1 MHLAVKSRLRRRIL
15 PWLAVHN
22 PGDITIRN
30 PHTRDRLRLHSFR
43 HKGYWFHRRRRE
55 AATMALFA
63 RLVGP
68 GDRVA
73 EVGGHIGFITQYFAH
88 LVGPTGSVVV
98 FEPGPNNL
106 PYLRANTSQLPQVTV
121 IEEGVGREPG
131 RATFY
136 VEGLTGQNNSFVP
149 HFEGLEVNARAAG
162 VAPEV
167 QPVEVGVTTLDAQF
181 PAPPDFVKVDV
192 EGFELE
198 VLLGARRTLES
209 GRPALMVEVQADH
222 AELRA
227 LADELGYVVTDEHG
241 ARIDLSPTWAGNS
254 FWLHPD
260 HHGELLDQ
268 LGRTP
273 A

>member
-1 MHLAVKSRLRRRIL
+1 MSPDLAARARRRIL
-15 PWLAVHN
+15 PWLAAHN

-55 AATMALFA
+55 APTMALFA
-63 RLVGP
+63 RLVHP

-88 LVGPTGSVVV
+88 LVGPSGSVVV

-106 PYLRANTSQLPQVTV
+106 PYLRSNVARLSHVTIV
-121 IEEGVGREPG
+121 EEGVGHEPG

-162 VAPEV
+162 VEPNV
-167 QPVEVGVTTLDAQF
+167 QAVEVSVTTLDAHF
-181 PAPPDFVKVDV
+181 DEPPDFVKVDV

-198 VLLGARRTLES
+198 VLLGARRMLET
-209 GRPALMVEVQADH
+209 GHPALMVEVQTH
-222 AELRA
+222 QAELRA
-227 LADELGYVVTDEHG
+227 LADELGYVVLDEHG
-241 ARIDLSPTWAGNS
+241 APNELPATWAGNS
-254 FWLHPD
+254 FWLHPARHRGVID
-260 HHGELLDQ
+260 EL
-268 LGRTP
+268 RRRH

>member
-1 MHLAVKSRLRRRIL
+1 MGLDVRSRARRLVL
-15 PWLAVHN
+15 PWFEAHN

-55 AATMALFA
+55 APSMALFA

-88 LVGPTGSVVV
+88 LVGPAGSVVV

-106 PYLRANTSQLPQVTV
+106 PYLRANTEHLPQVTLV
-121 IEEGVGREPG
+121 AEGVGEAPG
-131 RATFY
+131 RLTFY

-162 VAPEV
+162 VDPAV
-167 QPVEVGVTTLDAQF
+167 RPVEVVVTTLDAHF
-181 PAPPDFVKVDV
+181 PEPPDFIKVDV

-198 VLLGARRTLES
+198 VLTGARRTLAVGS
-209 GRPALMVEVQADH
+209 PALMVEVQSH
-222 AELRA
+222 QAELRA
-227 LADELGYVVTDEHG
+227 LAVELGYIVVDELGAPTDLP
-241 ARIDLSPTWAGNS
+241 ASWAGNS
-254 FWLHPD
+254 FWLHPAR
-260 HHGELLDQ
+260 HAEVLEELRRA
-268 LGRTP
+268 LG
-273 A
+273 